1 MIRGPDLSQWLA
13 GFAAAILALSPPAF
27 AQTWP
32 ERPVKMLVAFST
44 GGTIDTLT
52 RILCDE
58 LSRRWKQGVVVE
70 NRPGGSGNS
79 GAIAAAQAAP
89 DGYTL
94 HMGGQPLSANV
105 TLAPLPNLDPVK
117 DFEPVFFFGYAQDV
131 MMVGKTS
138 PHLSAA
144 AIVAEGKARPGDLN
158 YSSLGIGTSGHLA
171 TVLLMDATGLRAR
184 HVPYSNVGQMQTDV
198 GAGRITFW
206 ISTLGGQLGYIKGG
220 SLRAL
225 AVSGEKRASE
235 LPDTPTFKE
244 LGIPLVD
251 PSTWFGVFA
260 PKGTPKEAIT
270 RTNADLNAI
279 IAAPEMQRKLL
290 ALGFTL
296 VGGTPEHLARVLDE
310 DIVKWRKVSQSPAYS
325 AQ

>member
-1 MIRGPDLSQWLA
+1 MRLSLA
-13 GFAAAILALSPPAF
+13 GALVAAVATLSPAR

-32 ERPVKMLVAFST
+32 ERSVKVIVAFGT

-52 RILCDE
+52 RILSERLAD
-58 LSRRWKQGVVVE
+58 RWKQGVVVE
-70 NRPGGSGNS
+70 NRPGGSGNT
-79 GAIAAAQAAP
+79 GAIAAAQSAP

-105 TLAPLPNLDPVK
+105 TLAPMPNLDPVK

-131 MMVGKTS
+131 MMVGKDSKYTS
-138 PHLSAA
+138 PLDV
-144 AIVAEGKARPGDLN
+144 VADGKARPGELN
-158 YSSLGIGTSGHLA
+158 YSSVGLGTSGHLA

-184 HVPYSNVGQMQTDV
+184 HVPYTNVGQMQTDV
-198 GAGRITFW
+198 AANRISFW

-220 SLRAL
+220 SLKGL

-244 LGIPLVD
+244 LGIPLVE

-260 PKGTPKEAIT
+260 PKGTPKDIVAKV
-270 RTNADLNAI
+270 NADLNAI
-279 IAAPEMQRKLL
+279 VAVPEMNARLR
-290 ALGFTL
+290 ALGFTI
-296 VGGTPEHLARVLDE
+296 VGGTPADLAKQME
-310 DIVKWRKVSQSPAYS
+310 GDIVKWRNVAKSPAYS